1 MKSSTIQKFR
11 GRSGFT
17 LVELLVVIAIIGVL
31 ISMLLP
37 AVQKVREAANRSQCQ
52 NNLKQIGIALLNHH
66 DAEKKFPWG
75 EYHRP
80 GASGHGLSWRAW
92 LLPYV
97 DQGAKYN
104 QDVAS
109 MLSTGSQGWS
119 STDQKIWDRFVVK
132 SYRCP
137 SSPTPELIVY
147 TWATSYPDWLSANGE
162 PMAVQNVSYVG
173 IGGATNA
180 AFTGTGFTETRE
192 RYSSAAGIFNAGGIL
207 LLNESVRIKQ
217 IADGT
222 SNAMVVG
229 EQSNFFNLANGST
242 IMGGGQP
249 HGLHF
254 GSVRDQR
261 LMALP
266 NNSSSFDRVFSLTSL
281 RYQLNMNSGW
291 PAGGGSGDCGG
302 TGVCDNA
309 GSNRP
314 LNSAHPGGVNVLFCD
329 GSVRFLGD
337 STPLNTLAA
346 IATRDDGLT
355 AQMDQ

>member
-1 MKSSTIQKFR
+1 
-11 GRSGFT
+11 
-17 LVELLVVIAIIGVL
+17 IG
-31 ISMLLP
+31 MLLP

-52 NNLKQIGIALLNHH
+52 NNLKQIGIALLSHH
-66 DAEKKFPWG
+66 DAQKKFPWG

-104 QDVAS
+104 QDVAN

-192 RYSSAAGIFNAGGIL
+192 RYSSAAGIFNAGAFWFR
-207 LLNESVRIKQ
+207 SR
-217 IADGT
+217 
-222 SNAMVVG
+222 
-229 EQSNFFNLANGST
+229 ST
-242 IMGGGQP
+242 T
-249 HGLHF
+249 HGL
-254 GSVRDQR
+254 
-261 LMALP
+261 AK
-266 NNSSSFDRVFSLTSL
+266 
-281 RYQLNMNSGW
+281 
-291 PAGGGSGDCGG
+291 
-302 TGVCDNA
+302 
-309 GSNRP
+309 
-314 LNSAHPGGVNVLFCD
+314 
-329 GSVRFLGD
+329 
-337 STPLNTLAA
+337 
-346 IATRDDGLT
+346 
-355 AQMDQ
+355 